1 MGSILLEKTTD
12 KEGKKPK
19 KWAYIGKSFVKLQN
33 LGILE
38 LDYINT
44 IGNISSLNVE
54 RFHITLFG
62 NELLKYIK

>member
-1 MGSILLEKTTD
+1 MFIIRGETMDEEGNKS
-12 KEGKKPK
+12 KE
-19 KWAYIGKSFVKLQN
+19 WAYLGKSFIKLQN

-44 IGNISSLNVE
+44 TGNINSLNVE

-62 NELLKYIK
+62 NELLKYIR